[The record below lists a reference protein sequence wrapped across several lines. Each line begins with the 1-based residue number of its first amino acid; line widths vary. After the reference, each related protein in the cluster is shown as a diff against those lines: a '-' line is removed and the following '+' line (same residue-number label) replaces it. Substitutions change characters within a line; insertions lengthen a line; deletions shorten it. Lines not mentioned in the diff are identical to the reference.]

1 MNKSKNI
8 LVTTTSSLEG
18 WKITNY
24 LGIVTSHVVA
34 GTGFFSDFKAG
45 LSDIFGGRSET
56 YRKQLESIDNEAIA
70 ELKSKA
76 AKLGGNALIGLRI
89 DHDEIGGQNKQ
100 MFMCTAQATAVY
112 ATGPETE
119 NGQSLAR
126 SNYVD
131 ASSLRNLQ
139 KRKEILE
146 RLNSPSATLPYP
158 KELPYLQNDEWKFL
172 SEQRAI
178 EFLPW
183 VIEKLADQNSR
194 NQSIV
199 FPASFVNDANGFISL
214 LNSDETQGLICRSL
228 ATAKDPRSLIS
239 IIDALNLLDLSVVKS
254 LLDSQDFVIA
264 KRAVML
270 IQCNKSAYTHSDLN
284 DLIEIKDKIN
294 SRFLQL
300 EFSTTKS
307 LFGGTSEVWK
317 CPSCARA
324 VESKNWLCQCS
335 TDWYGFTND
344 EPRKLEALANLDK
357 RISLLKEL
365 LGA

>member
-8 LVTTTSSLEG
+8 VVTTTSSLDG

-24 LGIVTSHVVA
+24 LGVVTSHVVA
-34 GTGFFSDFKAG
+34 STGFFSDFKAG

-76 AKLGGNALIGLRI
+76 TKLGGNALIGLSI
-89 DHDEIGGQNKQ
+89 DHDEIGGQGKQ
-100 MFMCTAQATAVY
+100 MFMCTAQATAVQ
-112 ATGPETE
+112 AVAPESDDRQLLSI
-119 NGQSLAR
+119 N
-126 SNYVD
+126 NYVEV
-131 ASSLRNLQ
+131 SSIHNSQ
-139 KRKEILE
+139 KRKELLE
-146 RLNSPSATLPYP
+146 RLNSPSASLPYP
-158 KELPYLQNDEWKFL
+158 KELPYPQDDEWKFI

-183 VIEKLADQNSR
+183 VVNKLSDPQGR
-194 NQSIV
+194 QM
-199 FPASFVNDANGFISL
+199 FPANFINDARGFISL
-214 LNSDETQGLICRSL
+214 FPPEETREPLCRSL
-228 ATAKDPRSLIS
+228 ATANDPRSLIS
-239 IIDALNLLDLSVVKS
+239 IIDGLNLSDHCVVQS
-254 LLDSQDFVIA
+254 LLDSQDLVVA

-270 IQCNKSAYTHSDLN
+270 IQCNKSVYTHSDLN
-284 DLIEIKDKIN
+284 DLIEIRAKID

-317 CPSCARA
+317 CPSCGRT
-324 VESKNWLCQCS
+324 VESKSSLCQCS

-344 EPRKLEALANLDK
+344 EPRKLEVLANLDK
-357 RISLLKEL
+357 RISLLREL
-365 LGA
+365 LGG